1 MVDVANIHLPV
12 LLDDCVNLMAPA
24 LEHENAIAVDCT
36 LGLAGH
42 SIAFL
47 KAAPQARLIG
57 IDRDSEA
64 LGLATERM
72 EREGLADRFIPV
84 HAAFDQLDQVLADQ
98 DIERVDAVFMDLGL
112 SSLQIDET
120 DRGFSYSHDAPLD
133 MRILLNTESKDFHFE
148 GLNIE
153 CVHSSA
159 ATYGE
164 RMTDALRRVKTEYTL
179 LMLDDFFLREPVKM
193 DRLHDLVRWMDADR
207 DIVYFSS
214 DITEALYDW
223 EVDRYPGYRRLPVG
237 NRYTLN
243 MQAAVWR
250 TDKFA
255 EYWNHK
261 VSPWDWEER
270 CNVLTAAHPRDKFYC
285 VTREDARF
293 LDYGYH
299 GGQWMGIC
307 HGQWVESDVVPLFE
321 KEGIEVDFSK
331 RGFID
336 LENRPASLNKSA
348 DRAERYARVRAC
360 LGTAYLLPYFVFCR
374 RCNLYSKQ
382 NHCAVDEDYF
392 HYLQRKA
399 DLQNKTGKKIWFGPM
414 QR

>member
-1 MVDVANIHLPV
+1 MNEAQWQNRMTMLVNSCDAYEDLWQPFFT
-12 LLDDCVNLMAPA
+12 LLKRY
-24 LEHENAIAVDCT
+24 
-36 LGLAGH
+36 
-42 SIAFL
+42 F
-47 KAAPQARLIG
+47 
-57 IDRDSEA
+57 
-64 LGLATERM
+64 
-72 EREGLADRFIPV
+72 
-84 HAAFDQLDQVLADQ
+84 
-98 DIERVDAVFMDLGL
+98 
-112 SSLQIDET
+112 
-120 DRGFSYSHDAPLD
+120 APLD
-133 MRILLNTESKDFHFE
+133 MRILLNTESKDFRFE

-270 CNVLTAAHPRDKFYC
+270 CNVLTAAHPKDKFYC
-285 VTREDARF
+285 VLNEEARF
-293 LDYGYH
+293 LNYGYH
-299 GGQWMGIC
+299 KGQWMGIC
-307 HGQWVESDVVPLFE
+307 HGKWVEHDVVPFFA
-321 KEGIEVDFSK
+321 KEGIEIDYAK
-331 RGFID
+331 RGFVD
-336 LENRPASLNKSA
+336 LAHRPASLQKKPPAASGTTLCAAAWGRGICCRIFSSAAGATCTAKRTIAPWMRITSTICNARLICRARPVKSACLARCSDKKYRTAFCCAVFFVRITGNRSAMSA
-348 DRAERYARVRAC
+348 DR
-360 LGTAYLLPYFVFCR
+360 
-374 RCNLYSKQ
+374 
-382 NHCAVDEDYF
+382 
-392 HYLQRKA
+392 
-399 DLQNKTGKKIWFGPM
+399 
-414 QR
+414 